1 MFGLILIEAMR
12 APFRDPDWLRK
23 LLLGALLGLVPVLN
37 FVAWGYVYRVFID
50 ALNGAERTILPEW
63 RDWRAYLG
71 AGFWLFIISIV
82 YVVLGVVGLAGV
94 ASVLGLLPAG
104 EDPARTSGLLL
115 LVMGLVVAL
124 YGFLPIAFTRFA
136 SEGRIWAAYDPEALW
151 AEARRVVKGDY
162 VQGCF
167 ALFGFWL
174 AGNLVLGVLPT
185 YVSLVVLWVYVFYV
199 AVVFALVFGTIIGI
213 KGHNAPAPK
222 GP

>member
-1 MFGLILIEAMR
+1 MNRPGHRQGGNRGTVFGLILIEAMR

-104 EDPARTSGLLL
+104 EDPARTSGLPHFMVSHSTSMRRCSESFSCKFAASSAEGSRSPQVSATAQSSGVSAGTSGVEQPHMPCTQRSIF
-115 LVMGLVVAL
+115 LVRALRLPVARTCS
-124 YGFLPIAFTRFA
+124 G
-136 SEGRIWAAYDPEALW
+136 
-151 AEARRVVKGDY
+151 
-162 VQGCF
+162 
-167 ALFGFWL
+167 
-174 AGNLVLGVLPT
+174 
-185 YVSLVVLWVYVFYV
+185 
-199 AVVFALVFGTIIGI
+199 
-213 KGHNAPAPK
+213 
-222 GP
+222 